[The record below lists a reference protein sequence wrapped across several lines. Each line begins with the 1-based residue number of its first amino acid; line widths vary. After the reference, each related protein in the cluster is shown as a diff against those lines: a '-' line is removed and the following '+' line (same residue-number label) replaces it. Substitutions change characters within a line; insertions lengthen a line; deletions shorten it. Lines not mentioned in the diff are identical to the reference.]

1 MRNENKN
8 FRKKCIYSFEGINEI
23 WLKNLTSVGKISMKV
38 TRWYNCMFHFIKFID
53 VMNSQSENTLYPWIS
68 RYDFVSPKNFA
79 IGM

>member
-1 MRNENKN
+1 
-8 FRKKCIYSFEGINEI
+8 
-23 WLKNLTSVGKISMKV
+23 
-38 TRWYNCMFHFIKFID
+38 MFHFIKFID